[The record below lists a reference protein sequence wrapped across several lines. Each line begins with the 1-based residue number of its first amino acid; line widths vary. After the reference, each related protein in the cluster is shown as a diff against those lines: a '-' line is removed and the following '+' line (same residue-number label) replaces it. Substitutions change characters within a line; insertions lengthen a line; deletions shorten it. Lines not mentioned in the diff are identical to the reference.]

1 MCAMIQTLAFQTST
15 STFMAPSRYPQP
27 GTRVMTTLLLPEG
40 FLHLEIIGIMVLHCL
55 VLEILMTTDVVL
67 RLWTETGT
75 PCSSSRRRKSIEVA
89 FLLMTLAIVVVIVV
103 PRIRFRQHPMTGMT
117 TEEVIVMETTFRRLR
132 HPGLALHLVAGMTL
146 IGCLRGKL
154 LATRPLSREAK
165 SSLGTMLTIVA
176 DLHLHSVI
184 PISIG
189 RPKTRYNTLRI

>member
-1 MCAMIQTLAFQTST
+1 
-15 STFMAPSRYPQP
+15 
-27 GTRVMTTLLLPEG
+27 MTTLLPEES
-40 FLHLEIIGIMVLHCL
+40 LHLEIIGIMVLHCL
-55 VLEILMTTDVVL
+55 VLEILMTIDVVL

-75 PCSSSRRRKSIEVA
+75 PRSRHRRRRRRRKSIEVA
-89 FLLMTLAIVVVIVV
+89 FLLMILAIVVVIV

-117 TEEVIVMETTFRRLR
+117 TEEVIVMETTFRHLR

-165 SSLGTMLTIVA
+165 SRDYLGTMLTIVA

-189 RPKTRYNTLRI
+189 RPKTRQDLGESTI

>member
-1 MCAMIQTLAFQTST
+1 MTTLVTHNR
-15 STFMAPSRYPQP
+15 PP

-75 PCSSSRRRKSIEVA
+75 PRSLRRRRHRRKSIEVA
-89 FLLMTLAIVVVIVV
+89 FLLMILAIVVVIVV

-132 HPGLALHLVAGMTL
+132 HPGLALRLVAGMTL
-146 IGCLRGKL
+146 IGCL
-154 LATRPLSREAK
+154 
-165 SSLGTMLTIVA
+165 
-176 DLHLHSVI
+176 
-184 PISIG
+184 
-189 RPKTRYNTLRI
+189 

>member
-1 MCAMIQTLAFQTST
+1 
-15 STFMAPSRYPQP
+15 
-27 GTRVMTTLLLPEG
+27 MTTLLPEG
-40 FLHLEIIGIMVLHCL
+40 SLHLEIIGIMVLHCL

-75 PCSSSRRRKSIEVA
+75 PRSHRRRRRRRRKSIEVA
-89 FLLMTLAIVVVIVV
+89 FLLMILAIVVVIVV

-117 TEEVIVMETTFRRLR
+117 TEEVIVMETTFRHLR

-165 SSLGTMLTIVA
+165 SRAYLGTMLTIVA

-189 RPKTRYNTLRI
+189 RPKTRQDSGESTI

>member
-1 MCAMIQTLAFQTST
+1 
-15 STFMAPSRYPQP
+15 
-27 GTRVMTTLLLPEG
+27 MTTLLLPEG

-89 FLLMTLAIVVVIVV
+89 FLLMILAIVVVIVV

-132 HPGLALHLVAGMTL
+132 HPGLALRLVAGMTL
-146 IGCLRGKL
+146 IGCL
-154 LATRPLSREAK
+154 
-165 SSLGTMLTIVA
+165 
-176 DLHLHSVI
+176 
-184 PISIG
+184 
-189 RPKTRYNTLRI
+189 